1 MANILEVFSH
11 WFHKLFGWV
20 IKSDPFKE
28 LVAHLLPV
36 AVDEVTK
43 LASIESLSSAD
54 KRAQAISTLAAAA
67 KAQGLTFADHML
79 GLLVEMAVAS
89 IKGTI
94 GPA

>member
-1 MANILEVFSH
+1 MANILEAIGHF
-11 WFHKLFGWV
+11 FHKLFGWV

-43 LASIESLSSAD
+43 LASVASLSSAE
-54 KRAQAISTLAAAA
+54 KRQQAIDALGSAA
-67 KAQGLTFADHML
+67 KSQGLVFADHML